1 MRTPSGKPRARAL
14 GIAFEGE
21 PGAKNAIT
29 DVPGV
34 SVGFTTLISGS
45 GPLQVGKGP
54 VRTGVTAIL
63 PRPTADVLHPVFAGL
78 FSLNGIGELS
88 GAHLIGE
95 LGQLVGPITIT
106 NTHSCGLARDATI
119 DWVNMR
125 FPDAY
130 LNDFGLPVAAET
142 YDGFLN
148 DINGFHVRRE
158 HVFEAIESA
167 QDGPIEEGSVGGG
180 TGMKCF
186 EFKAGSGSASRLVV
200 HDGTTYVVGI
210 FVQANF
216 GDRRDLIVRGHCV
229 GVRLKEPTMRECSP
243 RAEKSSIVGVVA
255 TDAPLLPHQVTRLA
269 RRAPLGMAKTGG
281 LARHS
286 SGDLFLAFSTANA
299 DSLRQGER
307 ALSCTHFIP
316 DACLDPLFEAVV
328 QGTEEAILNSLAC
341 NEAMEGRDGNS
352 VPALP
357 GEALQT
363 IVNASSID

>member
-1 MRTPSGKPRARAL
+1 MHTPSGKRRARSL

-21 PGAKNAIT
+21 PGANNAIT

-34 SVGFTTLISGS
+34 SVGYTTLISGS
-45 GPLQVGKGP
+45 GPLRVGKGP

-63 PRPTADVLHPVFAGL
+63 PRPTAEVLHPVFAGL
-78 FSLNGIGELS
+78 FSLNGNGEVS
-88 GAHLIGE
+88 GAHLIAE
-95 LGQLVGPITIT
+95 TGQLVGPITIT
-106 NTHSCGLARDATI
+106 NTHSCGLSRDATI
-119 DWVNMR
+119 DWVNTR

-130 LNDFGLPVAAET
+130 RANFGLPVAAET

-167 QDGPIEEGSVGGG
+167 QNGAIEEGSVGGG
-180 TGMKCF
+180 TGMKSF
-186 EFKAGSGSASRLVV
+186 GFKAGSGSASRRVV

-216 GDRRDLIVRGHCV
+216 GDRRDLIIQGHRV
-229 GVRLKEPTMRECSP
+229 GVQLKEPRMRECAP
-243 RAEKSSIVGVVA
+243 TAEKSSIIGVVA

-269 RRAPLGMAKTGG
+269 RRAPLGMARTGG

-299 DSLRQGER
+299 DALRQGAR
-307 ALSCTHFIP
+307 VLSCAQFIP
-316 DACLDPLFEAVV
+316 DPCLDPFFEAVV
-328 QGTEEAILNSLAC
+328 QGTEEAILNSLVC

-357 GEALQT
+357 VEALSVLINT
-363 IVNASSID
+363 SPID

>member
-1 MRTPSGKPRARAL
+1 M
-14 GIAFEGE
+14 
-21 PGAKNAIT
+21 
-29 DVPGV
+29 
-34 SVGFTTLISGS
+34 
-45 GPLQVGKGP
+45 
-54 VRTGVTAIL
+54 RTGVTAIL
-63 PRPTADVLHPVFAGL
+63 PRPAAEVLCPVFAGV

-95 LGQLVGPITIT
+95 AGHLAGPITIS
-106 NTHSCGLARDATI
+106 NTHSFGLAQDATI
-119 DWVNMR
+119 DWVNTR

-130 LNDFGLPVAAET
+130 QADFGLPVATET

-148 DINGFHVRRE
+148 DINGSHVSRE

-167 QDGPIEEGSVGGG
+167 QGGAIEEGSVGAG

-186 EFKAGSGSASRLVV
+186 EFKAGSGTASRLVV

-216 GDRRDLIVRGHCV
+216 GDRRDLIVQGHRV
-229 GVRLKEPTMRECSP
+229 GAQLEEPAMRICAPSV
-243 RAEKSSIVGVVA
+243 EKSSIIGVVA
-255 TDAPLLPHQVTRLA
+255 TDAPLLPHQVARLA
-269 RRAPLGMAKTGG
+269 RRAPLGMARTGG

-286 SGDLFLAFSTANA
+286 SGDIFLAFSTANA
-299 DSLRQGER
+299 DTVRSGER
-307 ALSCTHFIP
+307 SLSYAHFIP
-316 DACLDPLFEAVV
+316 DSCLDPLFEAVV

-357 GEALQT
+357 LEALQALIET
-363 IVNASSID
+363 SPID